1 MTANLKLVEFPD
13 KCGNVPAMLRQLADE
28 IEADGNTAS
37 VVLVL
42 SDEVGIDVRG
52 FGQMDGMT
60 AIATLN
66 LGLAKLVNGTLAE
79 MDE

>member
-1 MTANLKLVEFPD
+1 MTALLNVVEFPD

-28 IEADGNTAS
+28 IEGDGSAAS
-37 VVLVL
+37 VVLIL
-42 SDEVGIDVRG
+42 SNQAGIDVRG

-79 MDE
+79 MEE